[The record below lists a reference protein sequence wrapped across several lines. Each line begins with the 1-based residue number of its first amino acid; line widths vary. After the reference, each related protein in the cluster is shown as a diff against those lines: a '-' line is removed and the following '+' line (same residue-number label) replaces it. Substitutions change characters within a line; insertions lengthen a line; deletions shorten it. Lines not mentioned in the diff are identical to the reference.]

1 MQQEINIKVVAQ
13 DRAKDNDFKQ
23 LFLEMYPRLVRYA
36 VSLLG
41 DGNEARDVVGDVFE
55 KAWNQFSSLQM
66 ETRRSWLYAS
76 VRNACLNWLKHQ
88 QVEQT
93 NVEALIE
100 ATRYDMSTRYEEHE
114 RLLQQAER
122 IARELKEP
130 TCTILRLCYFEHL
143 TYQQA
148 ADSRQAG
155 HQSQH
160 REEAYFQGT
169 RHFARAN
176 EAYKHRELGGKIMN
190 KNQDQELDYRMDS
203 VSENVSENAS
213 GKVSENVSD
222 ARLSQIFGEALGD
235 EPSKEETLA
244 AWEAFEQKHISSEEE
259 HLQKAED
266 ELSEKKIDKARILT
280 WITAS
285 VAVAAS
291 LFLFIFRS
299 SQEISQ
305 PTEFSMELFSEVT
318 SPKQVEQTLS
328 NGYCVVSTPAA
339 TTTLVT
345 LSDGTRV
352 MLNAN
357 STLEYPASFDDAEV
371 REVRLKGE
379 AHFEVTKNPHRPF
392 VVKAGEMQTQ
402 VLGTIFDVKAYRKDA
417 PKVTLMEGKVKV
429 SNADTEIEMRPGQTA
444 TLQADK
450 IVVSKASSSASDW
463 LEGDFDMDQVT
474 LAEAMSDI
482 GAWYN
487 KTVVFQSQANMDK
500 LIHFRFSRR
509 ASLQEIITA
518 LNEMGV
524 AKVRIEK
531 GKIMVL

>member
-1 MQQEINIKVVAQ
+1 
-13 DRAKDNDFKQ
+13 
-23 LFLEMYPRLVRYA
+23 
-36 VSLLG
+36 
-41 DGNEARDVVGDVFE
+41 
-55 KAWNQFSSLQM
+55 
-66 ETRRSWLYAS
+66 
-76 VRNACLNWLKHQ
+76 
-88 QVEQT
+88 
-93 NVEALIE
+93 
-100 ATRYDMSTRYEEHE
+100 
-114 RLLQQAER
+114 
-122 IARELKEP
+122 
-130 TCTILRLCYFEHL
+130 
-143 TYQQA
+143 
-148 ADSRQAG
+148 
-155 HQSQH
+155 
-160 REEAYFQGT
+160 
-169 RHFARAN
+169 
-176 EAYKHRELGGKIMN
+176 
-190 KNQDQELDYRMDS
+190 MDP

-213 GKVSENVSD
+213 EKVSENVSD

-259 HLQKAED
+259 HLSFEKE
-266 ELSEKKIDKARILT
+266 SIVKNEKKVSKARILT

-328 NGYCVVSTPAA
+328 DGYCVVSTPAA

-417 PKVTLMEGKVKV
+417 PKVTLMQGKVKV

-450 IVVSKASSSASDW
+450 IVVSKASPSASDW

-487 KTVVFQSQANMDK
+487 KTVVFQSQANMGK

>member
-1 MQQEINIKVVAQ
+1 
-13 DRAKDNDFKQ
+13 
-23 LFLEMYPRLVRYA
+23 
-36 VSLLG
+36 
-41 DGNEARDVVGDVFE
+41 
-55 KAWNQFSSLQM
+55 
-66 ETRRSWLYAS
+66 
-76 VRNACLNWLKHQ
+76 
-88 QVEQT
+88 
-93 NVEALIE
+93 
-100 ATRYDMSTRYEEHE
+100 
-114 RLLQQAER
+114 
-122 IARELKEP
+122 
-130 TCTILRLCYFEHL
+130 
-143 TYQQA
+143 
-148 ADSRQAG
+148 
-155 HQSQH
+155 
-160 REEAYFQGT
+160 
-169 RHFARAN
+169 
-176 EAYKHRELGGKIMN
+176 MN

-213 GKVSENVSD
+213 EKVSENISD

-244 AWEAFEQKHISSEEE
+244 AWEAFEKKHISSEEE

-266 ELSEKKIDKARILT
+266 ELSEKKIEDEIGGESSSRKISKARILA

-328 NGYCVVSTPAA
+328 DGYCVVSTPAA

-345 LSDGTRV
+345 LSDGTKV

-417 PKVTLMEGKVKV
+417 PKVTLMQGKVKV
-429 SNADTEIEMRPGQTA
+429 SNADTEVEMRPGQTA

-450 IVVSKASSSASDW
+450 IVVSKASPSASDW

-524 AKVRIEK
+524 ARIKIEK
-531 GKIMVL
+531 GRIMVL

>member
-1 MQQEINIKVVAQ
+1 
-13 DRAKDNDFKQ
+13 
-23 LFLEMYPRLVRYA
+23 
-36 VSLLG
+36 
-41 DGNEARDVVGDVFE
+41 
-55 KAWNQFSSLQM
+55 
-66 ETRRSWLYAS
+66 
-76 VRNACLNWLKHQ
+76 
-88 QVEQT
+88 
-93 NVEALIE
+93 
-100 ATRYDMSTRYEEHE
+100 
-114 RLLQQAER
+114 
-122 IARELKEP
+122 
-130 TCTILRLCYFEHL
+130 
-143 TYQQA
+143 
-148 ADSRQAG
+148 
-155 HQSQH
+155 
-160 REEAYFQGT
+160 
-169 RHFARAN
+169 
-176 EAYKHRELGGKIMN
+176 MN

-213 GKVSENVSD
+213 EKVSEKISEKTSENVSD

-244 AWEAFEQKHISSEEE
+244 AWEAFEKKHISSEEE

-266 ELSEKKIDKARILT
+266 ELSEKKIEDEIGGESSSRKISKARIRA

-345 LSDGTRV
+345 LSDGTKV

-417 PKVTLMEGKVKV
+417 PKVTLMQGKVKV
-429 SNADTEIEMRPGQTA
+429 SNADTEVEMRPGQTA

-450 IVVSKASSSASDW
+450 IVVSKASPSASDW

>member
-1 MQQEINIKVVAQ
+1 
-13 DRAKDNDFKQ
+13 
-23 LFLEMYPRLVRYA
+23 
-36 VSLLG
+36 
-41 DGNEARDVVGDVFE
+41 
-55 KAWNQFSSLQM
+55 
-66 ETRRSWLYAS
+66 
-76 VRNACLNWLKHQ
+76 
-88 QVEQT
+88 
-93 NVEALIE
+93 
-100 ATRYDMSTRYEEHE
+100 
-114 RLLQQAER
+114 
-122 IARELKEP
+122 
-130 TCTILRLCYFEHL
+130 
-143 TYQQA
+143 
-148 ADSRQAG
+148 
-155 HQSQH
+155 
-160 REEAYFQGT
+160 
-169 RHFARAN
+169 
-176 EAYKHRELGGKIMN
+176 MN
-190 KNQDQELDYRMDS
+190 KNQDQKLDYRMDP

-213 GKVSENVSD
+213 EKVSEKISEKTSEKVSD

-259 HLQKAED
+259 HLSFEKE
-266 ELSEKKIDKARILT
+266 SIVKNEKKVSKARILT

-328 NGYCVVSTPAA
+328 DGYCVVSTPAA

-402 VLGTIFDVKAYRKDA
+402 VLGTVFDVKAYRKDA

-429 SNADTEIEMRPGQTA
+429 SNADTEVEMRPGQTA
-444 TLQADK
+444 TLQSDK
-450 IVVSKASSSASDW
+450 IVVSRASSSVSDW
-463 LEGDFDMDQVT
+463 LEGDFDMNQVT

-487 KTVVFQSQANMDK
+487 KTVVFQSQANMGK

>member
-1 MQQEINIKVVAQ
+1 
-13 DRAKDNDFKQ
+13 
-23 LFLEMYPRLVRYA
+23 
-36 VSLLG
+36 
-41 DGNEARDVVGDVFE
+41 
-55 KAWNQFSSLQM
+55 
-66 ETRRSWLYAS
+66 
-76 VRNACLNWLKHQ
+76 
-88 QVEQT
+88 
-93 NVEALIE
+93 
-100 ATRYDMSTRYEEHE
+100 
-114 RLLQQAER
+114 
-122 IARELKEP
+122 
-130 TCTILRLCYFEHL
+130 
-143 TYQQA
+143 
-148 ADSRQAG
+148 
-155 HQSQH
+155 
-160 REEAYFQGT
+160 
-169 RHFARAN
+169 
-176 EAYKHRELGGKIMN
+176 MN
-190 KNQDQELDYRMDS
+190 KNQDQELDYRMDP

-213 GKVSENVSD
+213 EKVSEKVSD

-244 AWEAFEQKHISSEEE
+244 AWEAFEKKHISSEKE
-259 HLQKAED
+259 HLSFEKE
-266 ELSEKKIDKARILT
+266 SIVKNEKKVSKARILT

-299 SQEISQ
+299 SQEISL

-357 STLEYPASFDDAEV
+357 SKLEYPASFDDAEV

-429 SNADTEIEMRPGQTA
+429 SNADTEVEMRPGQTA

-450 IVVSKASSSASDW
+450 IVVSKASPSASDW

-524 AKVRIEK
+524 AKVRMEK

>member
-1 MQQEINIKVVAQ
+1 
-13 DRAKDNDFKQ
+13 
-23 LFLEMYPRLVRYA
+23 
-36 VSLLG
+36 
-41 DGNEARDVVGDVFE
+41 
-55 KAWNQFSSLQM
+55 
-66 ETRRSWLYAS
+66 
-76 VRNACLNWLKHQ
+76 
-88 QVEQT
+88 
-93 NVEALIE
+93 
-100 ATRYDMSTRYEEHE
+100 
-114 RLLQQAER
+114 
-122 IARELKEP
+122 
-130 TCTILRLCYFEHL
+130 
-143 TYQQA
+143 
-148 ADSRQAG
+148 
-155 HQSQH
+155 
-160 REEAYFQGT
+160 
-169 RHFARAN
+169 
-176 EAYKHRELGGKIMN
+176 MN

-213 GKVSENVSD
+213 EKVSENVSD

-244 AWEAFEQKHISSEEE
+244 AWEAFEKKHISSEKE

-266 ELSEKKIDKARILT
+266 ELSEKKIEDEIGRENGNEIGREIGGESSSRKVSKARILA

-299 SQEISQ
+299 SQEISL

-328 NGYCVVSTPAA
+328 DGYCVVSTPAA

-417 PKVTLMEGKVKV
+417 PKVTLMQGKVKV

-450 IVVSKASSSASDW
+450 IVVSKASPSASDW

-487 KTVVFQSQANMDK
+487 KTVVFQSQANMGK

>member
-1 MQQEINIKVVAQ
+1 
-13 DRAKDNDFKQ
+13 
-23 LFLEMYPRLVRYA
+23 
-36 VSLLG
+36 
-41 DGNEARDVVGDVFE
+41 
-55 KAWNQFSSLQM
+55 
-66 ETRRSWLYAS
+66 
-76 VRNACLNWLKHQ
+76 
-88 QVEQT
+88 
-93 NVEALIE
+93 
-100 ATRYDMSTRYEEHE
+100 
-114 RLLQQAER
+114 
-122 IARELKEP
+122 
-130 TCTILRLCYFEHL
+130 
-143 TYQQA
+143 
-148 ADSRQAG
+148 
-155 HQSQH
+155 
-160 REEAYFQGT
+160 
-169 RHFARAN
+169 
-176 EAYKHRELGGKIMN
+176 MN
-190 KNQDQELDYRMDS
+190 KNQDQEL
-203 VSENVSENAS
+203 EL
-213 GKVSENVSD
+213 GKGKHSFCNPLHQPLLQEPKDAEAGNISD
-222 ARLSQIFGEALGD
+222 ARLTRIFGEALGD
-235 EPSKEETLA
+235 EPSREETLA
-244 AWEAFEQKHISSEEE
+244 AWEAFEKKHISSEKEP
-259 HLQKAED
+259 LQKAEN
-266 ELSEKKIDKARILT
+266 ELSEKKIEDEIGGVIGNENGREIGREIGDEIEREIGGESSSRKISKARILA

-291 LFLFIFRS
+291 LFLFVFRS

-318 SPKQVEQTLS
+318 SPKQVEQTLKD
-328 NGYCVVSTPAA
+328 GYCVVSTPAA

-345 LSDGTRV
+345 LSDGTKV

-357 STLEYPASFDDAEV
+357 STLEYPASFDDAET

-379 AHFEVTKNPHRPF
+379 GHFEVTKNPHRPF

-417 PKVTLMEGKVKV
+417 PKVTLMQGKVKV
-429 SNADTEIEMRPGQTA
+429 SNADTEVEMRPGQTA
-444 TLQADK
+444 TLQSDK
-450 IVVSKASSSASDW
+450 IVVSKASPSASDW

-487 KTVVFQSQANMDK
+487 KTVVFQSQANMGK

>member
-1 MQQEINIKVVAQ
+1 
-13 DRAKDNDFKQ
+13 
-23 LFLEMYPRLVRYA
+23 
-36 VSLLG
+36 
-41 DGNEARDVVGDVFE
+41 
-55 KAWNQFSSLQM
+55 
-66 ETRRSWLYAS
+66 
-76 VRNACLNWLKHQ
+76 
-88 QVEQT
+88 
-93 NVEALIE
+93 
-100 ATRYDMSTRYEEHE
+100 
-114 RLLQQAER
+114 
-122 IARELKEP
+122 
-130 TCTILRLCYFEHL
+130 
-143 TYQQA
+143 
-148 ADSRQAG
+148 
-155 HQSQH
+155 
-160 REEAYFQGT
+160 
-169 RHFARAN
+169 
-176 EAYKHRELGGKIMN
+176 MN
-190 KNQDQELDYRMDS
+190 KNQDQELDYRM
-203 VSENVSENAS
+203 EAENA
-213 GKVSENVSD
+213 SD
-222 ARLSQIFGEALGD
+222 ARLTRIFGEALGG

-244 AWEAFEQKHISSEEE
+244 AWEAFEKKHISSEEE
-259 HLQKAED
+259 HLSFEKE
-266 ELSEKKIDKARILT
+266 SIVKNEKKVSKARILT

-318 SPKQVEQTLS
+318 SPKQVEQTLKD
-328 NGYCVVSTPAA
+328 GYCVVSTPAA

-345 LSDGTRV
+345 LSDGTKV

-357 STLEYPASFDDAEV
+357 STLEYPASFDDAET

-417 PKVTLMEGKVKV
+417 PKVTLMQGKVKV
-429 SNADTEIEMRPGQTA
+429 SNADTEVEMCPGQTA

-524 AKVRIEK
+524 ARIRMEK

>member
-1 MQQEINIKVVAQ
+1 
-13 DRAKDNDFKQ
+13 
-23 LFLEMYPRLVRYA
+23 
-36 VSLLG
+36 
-41 DGNEARDVVGDVFE
+41 
-55 KAWNQFSSLQM
+55 
-66 ETRRSWLYAS
+66 
-76 VRNACLNWLKHQ
+76 
-88 QVEQT
+88 
-93 NVEALIE
+93 
-100 ATRYDMSTRYEEHE
+100 
-114 RLLQQAER
+114 
-122 IARELKEP
+122 
-130 TCTILRLCYFEHL
+130 
-143 TYQQA
+143 
-148 ADSRQAG
+148 
-155 HQSQH
+155 
-160 REEAYFQGT
+160 
-169 RHFARAN
+169 
-176 EAYKHRELGGKIMN
+176 MN

-213 GKVSENVSD
+213 EKVSEKISEKTSEKVSD

-244 AWEAFEQKHISSEEE
+244 AWEAFEKKHISSEEE

-266 ELSEKKIDKARILT
+266 ELSEKKIEDEIGRESSSRKISKARILA

-328 NGYCVVSTPAA
+328 DGYCVVSTPAA

-417 PKVTLMEGKVKV
+417 PKVTLMQGKVKV
-429 SNADTEIEMRPGQTA
+429 SNADTEVEMRPGQTA

-450 IVVSKASSSASDW
+450 IVVSKASPSASDW

-487 KTVVFQSQANMDK
+487 KTVVFQSQANMGK

>member
-1 MQQEINIKVVAQ
+1 
-13 DRAKDNDFKQ
+13 
-23 LFLEMYPRLVRYA
+23 
-36 VSLLG
+36 
-41 DGNEARDVVGDVFE
+41 
-55 KAWNQFSSLQM
+55 
-66 ETRRSWLYAS
+66 
-76 VRNACLNWLKHQ
+76 
-88 QVEQT
+88 
-93 NVEALIE
+93 
-100 ATRYDMSTRYEEHE
+100 
-114 RLLQQAER
+114 
-122 IARELKEP
+122 
-130 TCTILRLCYFEHL
+130 
-143 TYQQA
+143 
-148 ADSRQAG
+148 
-155 HQSQH
+155 
-160 REEAYFQGT
+160 
-169 RHFARAN
+169 
-176 EAYKHRELGGKIMN
+176 MN

-203 VSENVSENAS
+203 VSENVSEKAS
-213 GKVSENVSD
+213 EKVSENVSD

-244 AWEAFEQKHISSEEE
+244 AWEVFEKKHISSEEE
-259 HLQKAED
+259 L
-266 ELSEKKIDKARILT
+266 LSFEKESIVENEKKVSKARILT

-285 VAVAAS
+285 VAVAAG

-345 LSDGTRV
+345 LSDGTKV

-379 AHFEVTKNPHRPF
+379 AHFEVTRNPHRPF

-402 VLGTIFDVKAYRKDA
+402 VLGTIFDVKAYCKDA
-417 PKVTLMEGKVKV
+417 PKVTLMQGKVKV

-450 IVVSKASSSASDW
+450 IVVSKASPSASDW

-487 KTVVFQSQANMDK
+487 KTVVFQSQANMGK

>member
-1 MQQEINIKVVAQ
+1 
-13 DRAKDNDFKQ
+13 
-23 LFLEMYPRLVRYA
+23 
-36 VSLLG
+36 
-41 DGNEARDVVGDVFE
+41 
-55 KAWNQFSSLQM
+55 
-66 ETRRSWLYAS
+66 
-76 VRNACLNWLKHQ
+76 
-88 QVEQT
+88 
-93 NVEALIE
+93 
-100 ATRYDMSTRYEEHE
+100 
-114 RLLQQAER
+114 
-122 IARELKEP
+122 
-130 TCTILRLCYFEHL
+130 
-143 TYQQA
+143 
-148 ADSRQAG
+148 
-155 HQSQH
+155 
-160 REEAYFQGT
+160 
-169 RHFARAN
+169 
-176 EAYKHRELGGKIMN
+176 MN

-213 GKVSENVSD
+213 EKVSENVSD

-244 AWEAFEQKHISSEEE
+244 AWEAFEKKHISSEEE

-266 ELSEKKIDKARILT
+266 ELSEKKIEDEIGGESSSRKISKARILA

-328 NGYCVVSTPAA
+328 DGYCVVSTPAA

-402 VLGTIFDVKAYRKDA
+402 VLGTVFDVKAYRKDA

-429 SNADTEIEMRPGQTA
+429 SNADTEVEMRPGQTA
-444 TLQADK
+444 TLQSDK
-450 IVVSKASSSASDW
+450 IVVSRASSSVSDW

-487 KTVVFQSQANMDK
+487 KTVVFQSQANMGK

-524 AKVRIEK
+524 AKVRMEK

>member
-1 MQQEINIKVVAQ
+1 
-13 DRAKDNDFKQ
+13 
-23 LFLEMYPRLVRYA
+23 
-36 VSLLG
+36 
-41 DGNEARDVVGDVFE
+41 
-55 KAWNQFSSLQM
+55 
-66 ETRRSWLYAS
+66 
-76 VRNACLNWLKHQ
+76 
-88 QVEQT
+88 
-93 NVEALIE
+93 
-100 ATRYDMSTRYEEHE
+100 
-114 RLLQQAER
+114 
-122 IARELKEP
+122 
-130 TCTILRLCYFEHL
+130 
-143 TYQQA
+143 
-148 ADSRQAG
+148 
-155 HQSQH
+155 
-160 REEAYFQGT
+160 
-169 RHFARAN
+169 
-176 EAYKHRELGGKIMN
+176 
-190 KNQDQELDYRMDS
+190 MDS
-203 VSENVSENAS
+203 VSENVSENVFEKA
-213 GKVSENVSD
+213 SENVSD

-244 AWEAFEQKHISSEEE
+244 AWEAFEKKHISSEEE
-259 HLQKAED
+259 L
-266 ELSEKKIDKARILT
+266 LSFEKESIVKNEKKVSKARILT

-345 LSDGTRV
+345 LSDGTKV

-357 STLEYPASFDDAEV
+357 STLEYPASFDDAET

-379 AHFEVTKNPHRPF
+379 AHFEVIKNPHRPF

-402 VLGTIFDVKAYRKDA
+402 VLGTVFDVKAYRKDA
-417 PKVTLMEGKVKV
+417 PKVTLMQGKVKV
-429 SNADTEIEMRPGQTA
+429 SNADTEVEMRPGQTA
-444 TLQADK
+444 TLQSDK

-500 LIHFRFSRR
+500 LIHFRFSRK

-524 AKVRIEK
+524 ARIRIEK

>member
-1 MQQEINIKVVAQ
+1 
-13 DRAKDNDFKQ
+13 
-23 LFLEMYPRLVRYA
+23 
-36 VSLLG
+36 
-41 DGNEARDVVGDVFE
+41 
-55 KAWNQFSSLQM
+55 
-66 ETRRSWLYAS
+66 
-76 VRNACLNWLKHQ
+76 
-88 QVEQT
+88 
-93 NVEALIE
+93 
-100 ATRYDMSTRYEEHE
+100 
-114 RLLQQAER
+114 
-122 IARELKEP
+122 
-130 TCTILRLCYFEHL
+130 
-143 TYQQA
+143 
-148 ADSRQAG
+148 
-155 HQSQH
+155 
-160 REEAYFQGT
+160 
-169 RHFARAN
+169 
-176 EAYKHRELGGKIMN
+176 MN

-213 GKVSENVSD
+213 EKVSEKTSENVSD
-222 ARLSQIFGEALGD
+222 ARLSQIFGEALGN

-244 AWEAFEQKHISSEEE
+244 AWEAFEKKHISSEEE
-259 HLQKAED
+259 HLSFEKE
-266 ELSEKKIDKARILT
+266 SIVKNEKKVSKARILA

-328 NGYCVVSTPAA
+328 DGCCVVSTPAA

-345 LSDGTRV
+345 LSDGTKV

-357 STLEYPASFDDAEV
+357 STLEYPVSFDDAEV

-417 PKVTLMEGKVKV
+417 PKVTLMQGKVKV
-429 SNADTEIEMRPGQTA
+429 SNADTEVEMRPGQTA

-524 AKVRIEK
+524 ARIRMEK

>member
-1 MQQEINIKVVAQ
+1 
-13 DRAKDNDFKQ
+13 
-23 LFLEMYPRLVRYA
+23 
-36 VSLLG
+36 
-41 DGNEARDVVGDVFE
+41 
-55 KAWNQFSSLQM
+55 
-66 ETRRSWLYAS
+66 
-76 VRNACLNWLKHQ
+76 
-88 QVEQT
+88 
-93 NVEALIE
+93 
-100 ATRYDMSTRYEEHE
+100 
-114 RLLQQAER
+114 
-122 IARELKEP
+122 
-130 TCTILRLCYFEHL
+130 
-143 TYQQA
+143 
-148 ADSRQAG
+148 
-155 HQSQH
+155 
-160 REEAYFQGT
+160 
-169 RHFARAN
+169 
-176 EAYKHRELGGKIMN
+176 MN
-190 KNQDQELDYRMDS
+190 KNQDQKLDYRMDS

-213 GKVSENVSD
+213 EKVSENVSD

-244 AWEAFEQKHISSEEE
+244 AWEAFEKKHISSEEE

-266 ELSEKKIDKARILT
+266 ELSEKKIEDEIGGESSSRKISKARILA

-328 NGYCVVSTPAA
+328 DGYCVVSTPAA

-345 LSDGTRV
+345 LSDGTKV

-357 STLEYPASFDDAEV
+357 STLEYPASFDDEATGEGRAADAAHQV

-417 PKVTLMEGKVKV
+417 PKVTLMQGKVKV
-429 SNADTEIEMRPGQTA
+429 SNADTEVEMRPGQTA
-444 TLQADK
+444 TLQSDK
-450 IVVSKASSSASDW
+450 IVVSKASPSASDW
-463 LEGDFDMDQVT
+463 LEGDFDMDQVA

>member
-1 MQQEINIKVVAQ
+1 
-13 DRAKDNDFKQ
+13 
-23 LFLEMYPRLVRYA
+23 
-36 VSLLG
+36 
-41 DGNEARDVVGDVFE
+41 
-55 KAWNQFSSLQM
+55 
-66 ETRRSWLYAS
+66 
-76 VRNACLNWLKHQ
+76 
-88 QVEQT
+88 
-93 NVEALIE
+93 
-100 ATRYDMSTRYEEHE
+100 
-114 RLLQQAER
+114 
-122 IARELKEP
+122 
-130 TCTILRLCYFEHL
+130 
-143 TYQQA
+143 
-148 ADSRQAG
+148 
-155 HQSQH
+155 
-160 REEAYFQGT
+160 
-169 RHFARAN
+169 
-176 EAYKHRELGGKIMN
+176 MN

-213 GKVSENVSD
+213 EKVSENVSD

-244 AWEAFEQKHISSEEE
+244 AWEAFEKKHISSEKE
-259 HLQKAED
+259 HLSFEKE
-266 ELSEKKIDKARILT
+266 SIVKNEKKVSKARILT

-328 NGYCVVSTPAA
+328 DGYCVVSTPAA

-402 VLGTIFDVKAYRKDA
+402 VLGTIFNVKAYRKDA

-429 SNADTEIEMRPGQTA
+429 SNADTEVEMRPGQTA
-444 TLQADK
+444 TLQSDK
-450 IVVSKASSSASDW
+450 IVVSRASSSVSDW

-487 KTVVFQSQANMDK
+487 KTVVFQSQANMGK

-524 AKVRIEK
+524 AKVRMEK

>member
-1 MQQEINIKVVAQ
+1 
-13 DRAKDNDFKQ
+13 
-23 LFLEMYPRLVRYA
+23 
-36 VSLLG
+36 
-41 DGNEARDVVGDVFE
+41 
-55 KAWNQFSSLQM
+55 
-66 ETRRSWLYAS
+66 
-76 VRNACLNWLKHQ
+76 
-88 QVEQT
+88 
-93 NVEALIE
+93 
-100 ATRYDMSTRYEEHE
+100 
-114 RLLQQAER
+114 
-122 IARELKEP
+122 
-130 TCTILRLCYFEHL
+130 
-143 TYQQA
+143 
-148 ADSRQAG
+148 
-155 HQSQH
+155 
-160 REEAYFQGT
+160 
-169 RHFARAN
+169 
-176 EAYKHRELGGKIMN
+176 MN

-213 GKVSENVSD
+213 EKVSENVSD

-244 AWEAFEQKHISSEEE
+244 AWEAFEKKHISSEEE
-259 HLQKAED
+259 HLSFEKE
-266 ELSEKKIDKARILT
+266 SIVKNEKKVSKARILT

-328 NGYCVVSTPAA
+328 DGYCVVSTPAA

-450 IVVSKASSSASDW
+450 IVVSRASSSVSDW

-487 KTVVFQSQANMDK
+487 KTVVFQSQANMGK

-524 AKVRIEK
+524 AKVRMEK

>member
-1 MQQEINIKVVAQ
+1 
-13 DRAKDNDFKQ
+13 
-23 LFLEMYPRLVRYA
+23 
-36 VSLLG
+36 
-41 DGNEARDVVGDVFE
+41 
-55 KAWNQFSSLQM
+55 
-66 ETRRSWLYAS
+66 
-76 VRNACLNWLKHQ
+76 
-88 QVEQT
+88 
-93 NVEALIE
+93 
-100 ATRYDMSTRYEEHE
+100 
-114 RLLQQAER
+114 
-122 IARELKEP
+122 
-130 TCTILRLCYFEHL
+130 
-143 TYQQA
+143 
-148 ADSRQAG
+148 
-155 HQSQH
+155 
-160 REEAYFQGT
+160 
-169 RHFARAN
+169 
-176 EAYKHRELGGKIMN
+176 MN

-213 GKVSENVSD
+213 EKVSENVSD

-244 AWEAFEQKHISSEEE
+244 AWEAFEKKHISSEEE
-259 HLQKAED
+259 HLQKTED
-266 ELSEKKIDKARILT
+266 ELSEKKIEDEIGGESSSRKIFKARILA

-328 NGYCVVSTPAA
+328 DGYCVVSTPAA

-345 LSDGTRV
+345 LSDGTKV

-417 PKVTLMEGKVKV
+417 PKVTLMQGKVKV
-429 SNADTEIEMRPGQTA
+429 SNADTEVEMCPGQTA
-444 TLQADK
+444 TLQSDK

-487 KTVVFQSQANMDK
+487 KTVVFQSQVNMDK

-524 AKVRIEK
+524 ARIKIEK

>member
-1 MQQEINIKVVAQ
+1 
-13 DRAKDNDFKQ
+13 
-23 LFLEMYPRLVRYA
+23 
-36 VSLLG
+36 
-41 DGNEARDVVGDVFE
+41 
-55 KAWNQFSSLQM
+55 
-66 ETRRSWLYAS
+66 
-76 VRNACLNWLKHQ
+76 
-88 QVEQT
+88 
-93 NVEALIE
+93 
-100 ATRYDMSTRYEEHE
+100 
-114 RLLQQAER
+114 
-122 IARELKEP
+122 
-130 TCTILRLCYFEHL
+130 
-143 TYQQA
+143 
-148 ADSRQAG
+148 
-155 HQSQH
+155 
-160 REEAYFQGT
+160 
-169 RHFARAN
+169 
-176 EAYKHRELGGKIMN
+176 MN

-213 GKVSENVSD
+213 EKVSENVSD

-244 AWEAFEQKHISSEEE
+244 AWEAFEKKHISSEEE

-266 ELSEKKIDKARILT
+266 ELSEKKIEDEIGRESSSRKISKARILA

-328 NGYCVVSTPAA
+328 DGYCVVSTPAA

-345 LSDGTRV
+345 LSDGTKV

-417 PKVTLMEGKVKV
+417 PKVTLMQGKVKV
-429 SNADTEIEMRPGQTA
+429 SNADTEVEMRPGQTA

-450 IVVSKASSSASDW
+450 IVVSKASPSASDW

>member
-1 MQQEINIKVVAQ
+1 
-13 DRAKDNDFKQ
+13 
-23 LFLEMYPRLVRYA
+23 
-36 VSLLG
+36 
-41 DGNEARDVVGDVFE
+41 
-55 KAWNQFSSLQM
+55 
-66 ETRRSWLYAS
+66 
-76 VRNACLNWLKHQ
+76 
-88 QVEQT
+88 
-93 NVEALIE
+93 
-100 ATRYDMSTRYEEHE
+100 
-114 RLLQQAER
+114 
-122 IARELKEP
+122 
-130 TCTILRLCYFEHL
+130 
-143 TYQQA
+143 
-148 ADSRQAG
+148 
-155 HQSQH
+155 
-160 REEAYFQGT
+160 
-169 RHFARAN
+169 
-176 EAYKHRELGGKIMN
+176 MN
-190 KNQDQELDYRMDS
+190 KNQDQKLDYRMDS
-203 VSENVSENAS
+203 VSENVSE
-213 GKVSENVSD
+213 KVSENVSD

-244 AWEAFEQKHISSEEE
+244 AWEAFEKKHISSEKE

-266 ELSEKKIDKARILT
+266 ELSEKKIEDEIGRENGNEIGREFEGESSSRKVSKARILA

-299 SQEISQ
+299 SQEISL

-429 SNADTEIEMRPGQTA
+429 SNADTEVEMRPGQTA

-450 IVVSKASSSASDW
+450 IVVSKASPSASDW

-487 KTVVFQSQANMDK
+487 KTVVFQSQANMGK

>member
-1 MQQEINIKVVAQ
+1 
-13 DRAKDNDFKQ
+13 
-23 LFLEMYPRLVRYA
+23 
-36 VSLLG
+36 
-41 DGNEARDVVGDVFE
+41 
-55 KAWNQFSSLQM
+55 
-66 ETRRSWLYAS
+66 
-76 VRNACLNWLKHQ
+76 
-88 QVEQT
+88 
-93 NVEALIE
+93 
-100 ATRYDMSTRYEEHE
+100 
-114 RLLQQAER
+114 
-122 IARELKEP
+122 
-130 TCTILRLCYFEHL
+130 
-143 TYQQA
+143 
-148 ADSRQAG
+148 
-155 HQSQH
+155 
-160 REEAYFQGT
+160 
-169 RHFARAN
+169 
-176 EAYKHRELGGKIMN
+176 MN

-213 GKVSENVSD
+213 EKVSEKISEKTSEKVSD

-244 AWEAFEQKHISSEEE
+244 AWEAFEKKHISSEEE
-259 HLQKAED
+259 HLSFEKE
-266 ELSEKKIDKARILT
+266 SIVKNEKKVSKARILT

-299 SQEISQ
+299 SQEISL

-429 SNADTEIEMRPGQTA
+429 SNADTEVEMRPGQTA

-450 IVVSKASSSASDW
+450 IVVSKASPSASDW

-524 AKVRIEK
+524 AKVRMEK

>member
-1 MQQEINIKVVAQ
+1 
-13 DRAKDNDFKQ
+13 
-23 LFLEMYPRLVRYA
+23 
-36 VSLLG
+36 
-41 DGNEARDVVGDVFE
+41 
-55 KAWNQFSSLQM
+55 
-66 ETRRSWLYAS
+66 
-76 VRNACLNWLKHQ
+76 
-88 QVEQT
+88 
-93 NVEALIE
+93 
-100 ATRYDMSTRYEEHE
+100 
-114 RLLQQAER
+114 
-122 IARELKEP
+122 
-130 TCTILRLCYFEHL
+130 
-143 TYQQA
+143 
-148 ADSRQAG
+148 
-155 HQSQH
+155 
-160 REEAYFQGT
+160 
-169 RHFARAN
+169 
-176 EAYKHRELGGKIMN
+176 MN
-190 KNQDQELDYRMDS
+190 KNQDQEL
-203 VSENVSENAS
+203 EQ
-213 GKVSENVSD
+213 GKGKNSFCNPLHQPLLQEPNDAEAGNISD

-244 AWEAFEQKHISSEEE
+244 AWEAFEKKHLLSSEREP
-259 HLQKAED
+259 LQKVEN
-266 ELSEKKIDKARILT
+266 ELSEKKIENEIEEEIEDGIGGEIENEIEGEIGGESSSRKVSKARILT

-345 LSDGTRV
+345 LSDGTKV

-417 PKVTLMEGKVKV
+417 PKVTLMQGKVKV
-429 SNADTEIEMRPGQTA
+429 SNADTEVEMRPGQTA
-444 TLQADK
+444 TLQSDK
-450 IVVSKASSSASDW
+450 IVVSKASPSASDW

-487 KTVVFQSQANMDK
+487 KTVVFQSQTNMDK
-500 LIHFRFSRR
+500 LIHFRFSRK

-524 AKVRIEK
+524 ARIRIEK

>member
-1 MQQEINIKVVAQ
+1 
-13 DRAKDNDFKQ
+13 
-23 LFLEMYPRLVRYA
+23 
-36 VSLLG
+36 
-41 DGNEARDVVGDVFE
+41 
-55 KAWNQFSSLQM
+55 
-66 ETRRSWLYAS
+66 
-76 VRNACLNWLKHQ
+76 
-88 QVEQT
+88 
-93 NVEALIE
+93 
-100 ATRYDMSTRYEEHE
+100 
-114 RLLQQAER
+114 
-122 IARELKEP
+122 
-130 TCTILRLCYFEHL
+130 
-143 TYQQA
+143 
-148 ADSRQAG
+148 
-155 HQSQH
+155 
-160 REEAYFQGT
+160 
-169 RHFARAN
+169 
-176 EAYKHRELGGKIMN
+176 MN

-213 GKVSENVSD
+213 EKVSENVSD

-244 AWEAFEQKHISSEEE
+244 AWEAFEKKHISSEKE
-259 HLQKAED
+259 HL
-266 ELSEKKIDKARILT
+266 SFEKESIVKNEKTGSKARILT

-299 SQEISQ
+299 SQEISL

-357 STLEYPASFDDAEV
+357 SKLEYPASFDDAEV

-429 SNADTEIEMRPGQTA
+429 SNADTEVEMRPGQTA
-444 TLQADK
+444 TLQSDK
-450 IVVSKASSSASDW
+450 IVVSRASSSVSDW

-487 KTVVFQSQANMDK
+487 KTVVFQSQANMGK

>member
-1 MQQEINIKVVAQ
+1 
-13 DRAKDNDFKQ
+13 
-23 LFLEMYPRLVRYA
+23 
-36 VSLLG
+36 
-41 DGNEARDVVGDVFE
+41 
-55 KAWNQFSSLQM
+55 
-66 ETRRSWLYAS
+66 
-76 VRNACLNWLKHQ
+76 
-88 QVEQT
+88 
-93 NVEALIE
+93 
-100 ATRYDMSTRYEEHE
+100 
-114 RLLQQAER
+114 
-122 IARELKEP
+122 
-130 TCTILRLCYFEHL
+130 
-143 TYQQA
+143 
-148 ADSRQAG
+148 
-155 HQSQH
+155 
-160 REEAYFQGT
+160 
-169 RHFARAN
+169 
-176 EAYKHRELGGKIMN
+176 MN

-213 GKVSENVSD
+213 EKVSENVSD

-244 AWEAFEQKHISSEEE
+244 AWEAFEKKHISSEKE

-266 ELSEKKIDKARILT
+266 ELSEKKIEDEIGRENGNEIGREIEGESSSRKISKARILA

-299 SQEISQ
+299 SQEISL

-328 NGYCVVSTPAA
+328 DGYCVVSTPAA

-417 PKVTLMEGKVKV
+417 SKVTLMQGKVKV
-429 SNADTEIEMRPGQTA
+429 SNADTEVEMRPGQTA

-450 IVVSKASSSASDW
+450 IVVSKASPSASDW

-487 KTVVFQSQANMDK
+487 KTVVFLSQANMDK

-524 AKVRIEK
+524 ARIKIEK

>member
-1 MQQEINIKVVAQ
+1 
-13 DRAKDNDFKQ
+13 
-23 LFLEMYPRLVRYA
+23 
-36 VSLLG
+36 
-41 DGNEARDVVGDVFE
+41 
-55 KAWNQFSSLQM
+55 
-66 ETRRSWLYAS
+66 
-76 VRNACLNWLKHQ
+76 
-88 QVEQT
+88 
-93 NVEALIE
+93 
-100 ATRYDMSTRYEEHE
+100 
-114 RLLQQAER
+114 
-122 IARELKEP
+122 
-130 TCTILRLCYFEHL
+130 
-143 TYQQA
+143 
-148 ADSRQAG
+148 
-155 HQSQH
+155 
-160 REEAYFQGT
+160 
-169 RHFARAN
+169 
-176 EAYKHRELGGKIMN
+176 MN

-203 VSENVSENAS
+203 VSENVSENVSEKA
-213 GKVSENVSD
+213 SENVSD
-222 ARLSQIFGEALGD
+222 TRLSQIFGEALGD

-244 AWEAFEQKHISSEEE
+244 AWEAFEKKHIVEN
-259 HLQKAED
+259 
-266 ELSEKKIDKARILT
+266 EKKVSKARILT

-328 NGYCVVSTPAA
+328 DGYCVVSTPAA

-345 LSDGTRV
+345 LSDGTKV

-417 PKVTLMEGKVKV
+417 PKVTLMQGKVKV
-429 SNADTEIEMRPGQTA
+429 SNADTEVEMRPGQTA

-524 AKVRIEK
+524 ARIRMEK

>member
-1 MQQEINIKVVAQ
+1 
-13 DRAKDNDFKQ
+13 
-23 LFLEMYPRLVRYA
+23 
-36 VSLLG
+36 
-41 DGNEARDVVGDVFE
+41 
-55 KAWNQFSSLQM
+55 
-66 ETRRSWLYAS
+66 
-76 VRNACLNWLKHQ
+76 
-88 QVEQT
+88 
-93 NVEALIE
+93 
-100 ATRYDMSTRYEEHE
+100 
-114 RLLQQAER
+114 
-122 IARELKEP
+122 
-130 TCTILRLCYFEHL
+130 
-143 TYQQA
+143 
-148 ADSRQAG
+148 
-155 HQSQH
+155 
-160 REEAYFQGT
+160 
-169 RHFARAN
+169 
-176 EAYKHRELGGKIMN
+176 
-190 KNQDQELDYRMDS
+190 MDS

-213 GKVSENVSD
+213 EKVSENVSD

-244 AWEAFEQKHISSEEE
+244 AWEAFEKKHISSEEE
-259 HLQKAED
+259 L
-266 ELSEKKIDKARILT
+266 LSFEKESIVKNEKKVSKARILT

-328 NGYCVVSTPAA
+328 DGYCVVSTPAA

-357 STLEYPASFDDAEV
+357 STLEYPVSFSDTEV
-371 REVRLKGE
+371 REVHLKGE

-417 PKVTLMEGKVKV
+417 PKVTLMQGKVKV
-429 SNADTEIEMRPGQTA
+429 SNADTEVEMRPGQTA

-450 IVVSKASSSASDW
+450 IVVSKASPSASDW

-487 KTVVFQSQANMDK
+487 KTVVFQSQANMGK

-524 AKVRIEK
+524 AKVRMEK

>member
-1 MQQEINIKVVAQ
+1 
-13 DRAKDNDFKQ
+13 
-23 LFLEMYPRLVRYA
+23 
-36 VSLLG
+36 
-41 DGNEARDVVGDVFE
+41 
-55 KAWNQFSSLQM
+55 
-66 ETRRSWLYAS
+66 
-76 VRNACLNWLKHQ
+76 
-88 QVEQT
+88 
-93 NVEALIE
+93 
-100 ATRYDMSTRYEEHE
+100 
-114 RLLQQAER
+114 
-122 IARELKEP
+122 
-130 TCTILRLCYFEHL
+130 
-143 TYQQA
+143 
-148 ADSRQAG
+148 
-155 HQSQH
+155 
-160 REEAYFQGT
+160 
-169 RHFARAN
+169 
-176 EAYKHRELGGKIMN
+176 
-190 KNQDQELDYRMDS
+190 MDS

-213 GKVSENVSD
+213 EKVSENVSENVSEKVSENVSD

-244 AWEAFEQKHISSEEE
+244 AWEAFEKKHISSEEE

-266 ELSEKKIDKARILT
+266 ELSEKKIEDEIGRESSSRKISKARILA

-402 VLGTIFDVKAYRKDA
+402 VLGTVFDVKAYRKDA
-417 PKVTLMEGKVKV
+417 PKVTLMQGKVKV
-429 SNADTEIEMRPGQTA
+429 SNADTEVEMRPGQTA

-487 KTVVFQSQANMDK
+487 KTVVFQSQANMGK

-524 AKVRIEK
+524 ARIKIEK

>member
-1 MQQEINIKVVAQ
+1 
-13 DRAKDNDFKQ
+13 
-23 LFLEMYPRLVRYA
+23 
-36 VSLLG
+36 
-41 DGNEARDVVGDVFE
+41 
-55 KAWNQFSSLQM
+55 
-66 ETRRSWLYAS
+66 
-76 VRNACLNWLKHQ
+76 
-88 QVEQT
+88 
-93 NVEALIE
+93 
-100 ATRYDMSTRYEEHE
+100 
-114 RLLQQAER
+114 
-122 IARELKEP
+122 
-130 TCTILRLCYFEHL
+130 
-143 TYQQA
+143 
-148 ADSRQAG
+148 
-155 HQSQH
+155 
-160 REEAYFQGT
+160 
-169 RHFARAN
+169 
-176 EAYKHRELGGKIMN
+176 MN
-190 KNQDQELDYRMDS
+190 KNQDQELDYRMDP
-203 VSENVSENAS
+203 VSE
-213 GKVSENVSD
+213 KVSD
-222 ARLSQIFGEALGD
+222 ARLTQVFGEALGD

-244 AWEAFEQKHISSEEE
+244 AWDAFERRHISSEEE
-259 HLQKAED
+259 PLQKAED
-266 ELSEKKIDKARILT
+266 ELSEKKIEDEIEGDIGGESSSRKVSKARILA

-318 SPKQVEQTLS
+318 SPKQVEQTLKD
-328 NGYCVVSTPAA
+328 GYCVVSTPAA

-345 LSDGTRV
+345 LSDGTKV

-357 STLEYPASFDDAEV
+357 STLEYPASFDDAET

-417 PKVTLMEGKVKV
+417 PKVTLMQGKVKV
-429 SNADTEIEMRPGQTA
+429 SNADTEVEMRPGQTA
-444 TLQADK
+444 TLQSDK
-450 IVVSKASSSASDW
+450 IVVSKASPSASDW

-500 LIHFRFSRR
+500 LIHFRFSRK

>member
-1 MQQEINIKVVAQ
+1 
-13 DRAKDNDFKQ
+13 
-23 LFLEMYPRLVRYA
+23 
-36 VSLLG
+36 
-41 DGNEARDVVGDVFE
+41 
-55 KAWNQFSSLQM
+55 
-66 ETRRSWLYAS
+66 
-76 VRNACLNWLKHQ
+76 
-88 QVEQT
+88 
-93 NVEALIE
+93 
-100 ATRYDMSTRYEEHE
+100 
-114 RLLQQAER
+114 
-122 IARELKEP
+122 
-130 TCTILRLCYFEHL
+130 
-143 TYQQA
+143 
-148 ADSRQAG
+148 
-155 HQSQH
+155 
-160 REEAYFQGT
+160 
-169 RHFARAN
+169 
-176 EAYKHRELGGKIMN
+176 MN
-190 KNQDQELDYRMDS
+190 KNQDQKLDYRMDS

-213 GKVSENVSD
+213 EKVSENVSD

-244 AWEAFEQKHISSEEE
+244 AWEAFEKKHISSEKE

-266 ELSEKKIDKARILT
+266 ELSEKKIEDEIGGESSSRKISKARILA

-429 SNADTEIEMRPGQTA
+429 SNADTEVEMRPGQTA

-450 IVVSKASSSASDW
+450 IVVSKASPSASDW

>member
-1 MQQEINIKVVAQ
+1 
-13 DRAKDNDFKQ
+13 
-23 LFLEMYPRLVRYA
+23 
-36 VSLLG
+36 
-41 DGNEARDVVGDVFE
+41 
-55 KAWNQFSSLQM
+55 
-66 ETRRSWLYAS
+66 
-76 VRNACLNWLKHQ
+76 
-88 QVEQT
+88 
-93 NVEALIE
+93 
-100 ATRYDMSTRYEEHE
+100 
-114 RLLQQAER
+114 
-122 IARELKEP
+122 
-130 TCTILRLCYFEHL
+130 
-143 TYQQA
+143 
-148 ADSRQAG
+148 
-155 HQSQH
+155 
-160 REEAYFQGT
+160 
-169 RHFARAN
+169 
-176 EAYKHRELGGKIMN
+176 MN
-190 KNQDQELDYRMDS
+190 KNQDQELDYRMDP

-213 GKVSENVSD
+213 EKVSENVSD

-244 AWEAFEQKHISSEEE
+244 AWEAFEKKHISSEKE
-259 HLQKAED
+259 HLSFEKE
-266 ELSEKKIDKARILT
+266 SIVKNEKKVSKARILT

-357 STLEYPASFDDAEV
+357 SMLEYPASFDDAEV

-402 VLGTIFDVKAYRKDA
+402 VLGTVFDVKAYRKDA

-429 SNADTEIEMRPGQTA
+429 SNADTEVEMRPGQTA
-444 TLQADK
+444 TLQSDK
-450 IVVSKASSSASDW
+450 IVVSRASSSVSDW

-524 AKVRIEK
+524 AKVRMEK

>member
-1 MQQEINIKVVAQ
+1 
-13 DRAKDNDFKQ
+13 
-23 LFLEMYPRLVRYA
+23 
-36 VSLLG
+36 
-41 DGNEARDVVGDVFE
+41 
-55 KAWNQFSSLQM
+55 
-66 ETRRSWLYAS
+66 
-76 VRNACLNWLKHQ
+76 
-88 QVEQT
+88 
-93 NVEALIE
+93 
-100 ATRYDMSTRYEEHE
+100 
-114 RLLQQAER
+114 
-122 IARELKEP
+122 
-130 TCTILRLCYFEHL
+130 
-143 TYQQA
+143 
-148 ADSRQAG
+148 
-155 HQSQH
+155 
-160 REEAYFQGT
+160 
-169 RHFARAN
+169 
-176 EAYKHRELGGKIMN
+176 MN
-190 KNQDQELDYRMDS
+190 KDQDQELDYRMDS

-213 GKVSENVSD
+213 EKVSENVSD

-244 AWEAFEQKHISSEEE
+244 AWEAFEKKHISSEEE

-266 ELSEKKIDKARILT
+266 ELSEKKIEDEIGGESSSRKISKARILA

-328 NGYCVVSTPAA
+328 DGYCVVSTPAA

-417 PKVTLMEGKVKV
+417 PKVTLMQGKVKV
-429 SNADTEIEMRPGQTA
+429 SNADTEVEMRPGQTA

-450 IVVSKASSSASDW
+450 IVVSKASPSASDW

-487 KTVVFQSQANMDK
+487 KTVVFQSQANMGK

>member
-1 MQQEINIKVVAQ
+1 
-13 DRAKDNDFKQ
+13 
-23 LFLEMYPRLVRYA
+23 
-36 VSLLG
+36 
-41 DGNEARDVVGDVFE
+41 
-55 KAWNQFSSLQM
+55 
-66 ETRRSWLYAS
+66 
-76 VRNACLNWLKHQ
+76 
-88 QVEQT
+88 
-93 NVEALIE
+93 
-100 ATRYDMSTRYEEHE
+100 
-114 RLLQQAER
+114 
-122 IARELKEP
+122 
-130 TCTILRLCYFEHL
+130 
-143 TYQQA
+143 
-148 ADSRQAG
+148 
-155 HQSQH
+155 
-160 REEAYFQGT
+160 
-169 RHFARAN
+169 
-176 EAYKHRELGGKIMN
+176 MN

-203 VSENVSENAS
+203 VSENVSENVSEKA
-213 GKVSENVSD
+213 SENVSD

-244 AWEAFEQKHISSEEE
+244 AWEAFEKKHISSE
-259 HLQKAED
+259 K
-266 ELSEKKIDKARILT
+266 ELLSFEKESIVKNEKKVSKARILT

-328 NGYCVVSTPAA
+328 DGYCVVSTPAA

-417 PKVTLMEGKVKV
+417 PKVTLMQGKVKV
-429 SNADTEIEMRPGQTA
+429 SNADTEVEMRPGQTA

-450 IVVSKASSSASDW
+450 IVVSKASPSASDW

-487 KTVVFQSQANMDK
+487 KTVVFQSQANMGK

>member
-1 MQQEINIKVVAQ
+1 
-13 DRAKDNDFKQ
+13 
-23 LFLEMYPRLVRYA
+23 
-36 VSLLG
+36 
-41 DGNEARDVVGDVFE
+41 
-55 KAWNQFSSLQM
+55 
-66 ETRRSWLYAS
+66 
-76 VRNACLNWLKHQ
+76 
-88 QVEQT
+88 
-93 NVEALIE
+93 
-100 ATRYDMSTRYEEHE
+100 
-114 RLLQQAER
+114 
-122 IARELKEP
+122 
-130 TCTILRLCYFEHL
+130 
-143 TYQQA
+143 
-148 ADSRQAG
+148 
-155 HQSQH
+155 
-160 REEAYFQGT
+160 
-169 RHFARAN
+169 
-176 EAYKHRELGGKIMN
+176 MN
-190 KNQDQELDYRMDS
+190 KNQDQELDYRMNS

-213 GKVSENVSD
+213 EKVSD

-244 AWEAFEQKHISSEEE
+244 AWEAFEKKHISSE
-259 HLQKAED
+259 K
-266 ELSEKKIDKARILT
+266 ELLSFEKESIVKNEKKVSKARILA

-345 LSDGTRV
+345 LSDGTKV

-392 VVKAGEMQTQ
+392 MVKAGEMQTQ

-417 PKVTLMEGKVKV
+417 PKVTLMQGKVKV
-429 SNADTEIEMRPGQTA
+429 SNADTEVEMRPGQTA
-444 TLQADK
+444 TLQSDK

>member
-1 MQQEINIKVVAQ
+1 
-13 DRAKDNDFKQ
+13 
-23 LFLEMYPRLVRYA
+23 
-36 VSLLG
+36 
-41 DGNEARDVVGDVFE
+41 
-55 KAWNQFSSLQM
+55 
-66 ETRRSWLYAS
+66 
-76 VRNACLNWLKHQ
+76 
-88 QVEQT
+88 
-93 NVEALIE
+93 
-100 ATRYDMSTRYEEHE
+100 
-114 RLLQQAER
+114 
-122 IARELKEP
+122 
-130 TCTILRLCYFEHL
+130 
-143 TYQQA
+143 
-148 ADSRQAG
+148 
-155 HQSQH
+155 
-160 REEAYFQGT
+160 
-169 RHFARAN
+169 
-176 EAYKHRELGGKIMN
+176 MN

-203 VSENVSENAS
+203 VSENVSENVFEKA
-213 GKVSENVSD
+213 SENVSD
-222 ARLSQIFGEALGD
+222 TRLSQIFGEALGD

-244 AWEAFEQKHISSEEE
+244 AWEAFEKKHISSEKE
-259 HLQKAED
+259 HLSFEKE
-266 ELSEKKIDKARILT
+266 SIVKNEKKVSKARILT

-328 NGYCVVSTPAA
+328 DGYCVVSTPAA

-345 LSDGTRV
+345 LNDGTKV

-357 STLEYPASFDDAEV
+357 STLEYPVSFDDAEV

-417 PKVTLMEGKVKV
+417 PKVTLMQGKVKV
-429 SNADTEIEMRPGQTA
+429 SNADTEVEMRPGQTA
-444 TLQADK
+444 TLQSDK
-450 IVVSKASSSASDW
+450 IVVSKASPSASDW

-500 LIHFRFSRR
+500 LIHFRFSRK

-524 AKVRIEK
+524 ARIRMEK

>member
-1 MQQEINIKVVAQ
+1 
-13 DRAKDNDFKQ
+13 
-23 LFLEMYPRLVRYA
+23 
-36 VSLLG
+36 
-41 DGNEARDVVGDVFE
+41 
-55 KAWNQFSSLQM
+55 
-66 ETRRSWLYAS
+66 
-76 VRNACLNWLKHQ
+76 
-88 QVEQT
+88 
-93 NVEALIE
+93 
-100 ATRYDMSTRYEEHE
+100 
-114 RLLQQAER
+114 
-122 IARELKEP
+122 
-130 TCTILRLCYFEHL
+130 
-143 TYQQA
+143 
-148 ADSRQAG
+148 
-155 HQSQH
+155 
-160 REEAYFQGT
+160 
-169 RHFARAN
+169 
-176 EAYKHRELGGKIMN
+176 MN

-203 VSENVSENAS
+203 VSENVSEKAS
-213 GKVSENVSD
+213 EKVSENVSD

-244 AWEAFEQKHISSEEE
+244 AWEVFEKKHISSEEE
-259 HLQKAED
+259 L
-266 ELSEKKIDKARILT
+266 LSFEKESIVKNEKKVSKARILT

-305 PTEFSMELFSEVT
+305 PTEFSMELFSEVS

-429 SNADTEIEMRPGQTA
+429 SNADTEVEMRPGQTA

-524 AKVRIEK
+524 ARIRMEK

>member
-1 MQQEINIKVVAQ
+1 
-13 DRAKDNDFKQ
+13 
-23 LFLEMYPRLVRYA
+23 
-36 VSLLG
+36 
-41 DGNEARDVVGDVFE
+41 
-55 KAWNQFSSLQM
+55 
-66 ETRRSWLYAS
+66 
-76 VRNACLNWLKHQ
+76 
-88 QVEQT
+88 
-93 NVEALIE
+93 
-100 ATRYDMSTRYEEHE
+100 
-114 RLLQQAER
+114 
-122 IARELKEP
+122 
-130 TCTILRLCYFEHL
+130 
-143 TYQQA
+143 
-148 ADSRQAG
+148 
-155 HQSQH
+155 
-160 REEAYFQGT
+160 
-169 RHFARAN
+169 
-176 EAYKHRELGGKIMN
+176 MN

-203 VSENVSENAS
+203 VSENVSK
-213 GKVSENVSD
+213 KVSENVSD

-244 AWEAFEQKHISSEEE
+244 AWEAFEKKHISSEKE

-266 ELSEKKIDKARILT
+266 ELSEKKIEDEIGRENGNEIGREIGGESSSRKVSKARILT

-328 NGYCVVSTPAA
+328 DGYCVVSTPAA

-429 SNADTEIEMRPGQTA
+429 SNADTEVEMRPGQTA

-450 IVVSKASSSASDW
+450 IVVSKASPSASDW

-487 KTVVFQSQANMDK
+487 KTVVFQSQTNMGK

>member
-1 MQQEINIKVVAQ
+1 
-13 DRAKDNDFKQ
+13 
-23 LFLEMYPRLVRYA
+23 
-36 VSLLG
+36 
-41 DGNEARDVVGDVFE
+41 
-55 KAWNQFSSLQM
+55 
-66 ETRRSWLYAS
+66 
-76 VRNACLNWLKHQ
+76 
-88 QVEQT
+88 
-93 NVEALIE
+93 
-100 ATRYDMSTRYEEHE
+100 
-114 RLLQQAER
+114 
-122 IARELKEP
+122 
-130 TCTILRLCYFEHL
+130 
-143 TYQQA
+143 
-148 ADSRQAG
+148 
-155 HQSQH
+155 
-160 REEAYFQGT
+160 
-169 RHFARAN
+169 
-176 EAYKHRELGGKIMN
+176 MN
-190 KNQDQELDYRMDS
+190 KNQDQKLDYRMDS
-203 VSENVSENAS
+203 VSENVSENVFEKA
-213 GKVSENVSD
+213 SENVSD

-244 AWEAFEQKHISSEEE
+244 AWEAFEKKHISSEEE
-259 HLQKAED
+259 L
-266 ELSEKKIDKARILT
+266 LSFEKESIVKNEKKVSKARILT

-345 LSDGTRV
+345 LSDGTKV

-402 VLGTIFDVKAYRKDA
+402 VLGTVFDVKAYRKDA
-417 PKVTLMEGKVKV
+417 PKVTLMQGKVKV
-429 SNADTEIEMRPGQTA
+429 SNADTEVEMRPGQTA
-444 TLQADK
+444 TLQVDK

>member
-1 MQQEINIKVVAQ
+1 
-13 DRAKDNDFKQ
+13 
-23 LFLEMYPRLVRYA
+23 
-36 VSLLG
+36 
-41 DGNEARDVVGDVFE
+41 
-55 KAWNQFSSLQM
+55 
-66 ETRRSWLYAS
+66 
-76 VRNACLNWLKHQ
+76 
-88 QVEQT
+88 
-93 NVEALIE
+93 
-100 ATRYDMSTRYEEHE
+100 
-114 RLLQQAER
+114 
-122 IARELKEP
+122 
-130 TCTILRLCYFEHL
+130 
-143 TYQQA
+143 
-148 ADSRQAG
+148 
-155 HQSQH
+155 
-160 REEAYFQGT
+160 
-169 RHFARAN
+169 
-176 EAYKHRELGGKIMN
+176 MN

-203 VSENVSENAS
+203 VSENVSEKAS
-213 GKVSENVSD
+213 EKVSENVSD

-244 AWEAFEQKHISSEEE
+244 AWEAFEKKHIVEN
-259 HLQKAED
+259 
-266 ELSEKKIDKARILT
+266 EKKVSKARILT

-339 TTTLVT
+339 TITLVT
-345 LSDGTRV
+345 LGDGTRV

-402 VLGTIFDVKAYRKDA
+402 VLGTVFDVKAYRKDA

-429 SNADTEIEMRPGQTA
+429 SNADTEVEMRPGQTA

-531 GKIMVL
+531 GKILVL

>member
-1 MQQEINIKVVAQ
+1 
-13 DRAKDNDFKQ
+13 
-23 LFLEMYPRLVRYA
+23 
-36 VSLLG
+36 
-41 DGNEARDVVGDVFE
+41 
-55 KAWNQFSSLQM
+55 
-66 ETRRSWLYAS
+66 
-76 VRNACLNWLKHQ
+76 
-88 QVEQT
+88 
-93 NVEALIE
+93 
-100 ATRYDMSTRYEEHE
+100 
-114 RLLQQAER
+114 
-122 IARELKEP
+122 
-130 TCTILRLCYFEHL
+130 
-143 TYQQA
+143 
-148 ADSRQAG
+148 
-155 HQSQH
+155 
-160 REEAYFQGT
+160 
-169 RHFARAN
+169 
-176 EAYKHRELGGKIMN
+176 MN
-190 KNQDQELDYRMDS
+190 KNQDQEQDYRMDS

-213 GKVSENVSD
+213 EKVSENVSD

-244 AWEAFEQKHISSEEE
+244 AWEAFEKKHISSEEE
-259 HLQKAED
+259 HLSFEKE
-266 ELSEKKIDKARILT
+266 SIVKNEKKVSKARILA

-345 LSDGTRV
+345 LSDGTKV

-417 PKVTLMEGKVKV
+417 PKVTLMQGKVKV
-429 SNADTEIEMRPGQTA
+429 SNADTEVEMRPGQTA

>member
-1 MQQEINIKVVAQ
+1 
-13 DRAKDNDFKQ
+13 
-23 LFLEMYPRLVRYA
+23 
-36 VSLLG
+36 
-41 DGNEARDVVGDVFE
+41 
-55 KAWNQFSSLQM
+55 
-66 ETRRSWLYAS
+66 
-76 VRNACLNWLKHQ
+76 
-88 QVEQT
+88 
-93 NVEALIE
+93 
-100 ATRYDMSTRYEEHE
+100 
-114 RLLQQAER
+114 
-122 IARELKEP
+122 
-130 TCTILRLCYFEHL
+130 
-143 TYQQA
+143 
-148 ADSRQAG
+148 
-155 HQSQH
+155 
-160 REEAYFQGT
+160 
-169 RHFARAN
+169 
-176 EAYKHRELGGKIMN
+176 MN

-213 GKVSENVSD
+213 EKVSENVSD

-259 HLQKAED
+259 HLSFEKE
-266 ELSEKKIDKARILT
+266 SIVKNEKKVSKARILT

-328 NGYCVVSTPAA
+328 DGYCVVSTPAA

-429 SNADTEIEMRPGQTA
+429 SNADTEVEMHPGQTA
-444 TLQADK
+444 TLQSDK
-450 IVVSKASSSASDW
+450 IVVSKASPSASDW

-524 AKVRIEK
+524 AKVRMEK